1 MTDMEQ
7 LMRTGAQPARRASS
21 TPPTLRFRLIGRWSQ
36 LDLRSEDAAAA
47 SIRRYVQN
55 LLGSADAEAQARALL
70 RRSLHEG
77 VGMAREA
84 SAVSM
89 FLARE
94 IAPGT
99 AMPVTLTVYS
109 PSNLTMSPSIGTAPA
124 TVADQLQKGLTT
136 LAVAG
141 IDTATRLE
149 IEGSHILRVHH
160 ERQDPV
166 HEATPDVPMRKLM
179 VDYWYT
185 VPGSKQVVLV
195 NFMTPLVDLRDVM
208 LEFFDSIVGASR
220 FDGA

>member
-1 MTDMEQ
+1 MSIASVETPVV
-7 LMRTGAQPARRASS
+7 GATR
-21 TPPTLRFRLIGRWSQ
+21 PPVLRFRLIGRWSQ
-36 LDLRSEDAAAA
+36 LDLRSEDAAAT
-47 SIRRYVQN
+47 SIRRYAET

-94 IAPGT
+94 ISAGT

-109 PSNLTMSPSIGTAPA
+109 PSTLKMSPAIGTSPTA
-124 TVADQLQKGLTT
+124 VADYLEKGLTT
-136 LAVAG
+136 LEIAG
-141 IDTATRLE
+141 IDTAARLE

-160 ERQDPV
+160 EREDPI
-166 HEATPDVPMRKLM
+166 HEATPDLPLRKLM

-195 NFMTPLVDLRDVM
+195 NFMTPLAELRDVM
-208 LEFFDSIVGASR
+208 LGLFDSIVRASW
-220 FDGA
+220 FESA